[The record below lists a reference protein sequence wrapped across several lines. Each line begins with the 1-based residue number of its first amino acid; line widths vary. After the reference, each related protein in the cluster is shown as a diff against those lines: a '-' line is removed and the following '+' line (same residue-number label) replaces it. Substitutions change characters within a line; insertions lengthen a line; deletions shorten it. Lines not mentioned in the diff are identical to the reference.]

1 MRFLLLAVFLLPF
14 SLPAID
20 AGKDMPEVD
29 VVKWYFRPP
38 PVQNKLSAVVLFDTA
53 DDTSSQLLRMLE
65 TIQTEQQLP
74 IVAVAMNGQNPA
86 DLFIK
91 GNLPFVI
98 GVAADQ
104 ELKTR
109 KKLAE
114 TESLFPYAVLASEG
128 KVVWSGHPTELD
140 MVVEQFRNGS
150 FSLSTQ
156 RKVEALRRELQM
168 AIQSGLPA
176 VVSSTADKILRL
188 SPFDRIA
195 IQAKLMAL
203 NSSNRADEV
212 PGFIQKICEQN
223 PKDIKLRL
231 MQLDLLLG
239 RGDAEGFIQA
249 VEKFSK
255 DFPVPEKRLIQPIA
269 FIMENASYGLLKPEL
284 QLTLAQRAYNSLG
297 KKDAQE
303 NPLLHAIACETLA
316 RTRATLGDFKEA
328 CRLQETAAS
337 IRKGS
342 AEEKAALRRLDYY
355 RALLKLSTVP
365 AK

>member
-1 MRFLLLAVFLLPF
+1 MRFLLFSALLLPF
-14 SLPAID
+14 CLPAID
-20 AGKDMPEVD
+20 AGKDMPEVN
-29 VVKWYFRPP
+29 VAKWYFNP
-38 PVQNKLSAVVLFDTA
+38 PVIQNKLSAVVLFDSA
-53 DDTSSQLLRMLE
+53 DEASSQLLRMLE
-65 TIQTEQQLP
+65 TIQTEQQLS
-74 IVAVAMNGQNPA
+74 ITAVAMNGPKPT

-91 GNLPFVI
+91 DNLPFVI

-114 TESLFPYAVLASEG
+114 TESLFPYAVLASDG

-140 MVVEQFRNGS
+140 MVVEQVRKGD

-188 SPFDRIA
+188 SPADRIA

-203 NSSNRADEV
+203 NASSRADDI
-212 PGFIQKICEQN
+212 PAFIQKVCEQN

-249 VEKFSK
+249 VEKFAK

-269 FIMENASYGLLKPEL
+269 FIVENASYGLLKPET
-284 QLTLAQRAYNSLG
+284 QLTLAMRSYNSLG
-297 KKDAQE
+297 KKDAQD

-316 RTRATLGDFKEA
+316 RTRATLGNFKEA
-328 CRLQETAAS
+328 CRLQETAAAL
-337 IRKGS
+337 RKGS
-342 AEEKAALRRLDYY
+342 AEEKAAARRLEYY
-355 RALLKLSTVP
+355 RDLLKLSSAPV
-365 AK
+365 K